1 MNALSVVQEKRRS
14 SSKIVFQTI
23 LSRRSVRSFSDHRVP
38 SNLVLQLLEAARWA
52 PSGSNLQPWSFVV
65 VENPRLIR
73 LVRMFAQG
81 LAGNPSLIIVLCS
94 EKPDLRYPLGP
105 RSALCYNMNVAMAAE
120 NILIMA
126 EALGLGACVHLSF
139 NLMAL
144 NVILGIPDSV
154 DLKLLVSVGYPKGK
168 VATPPKKR
176 LRDMVFKEQ
185 YGERKWS

>member
-1 MNALSVVQEKRRS
+1 MKALSVVQEKRRS

-81 LAGNPSLIIVLCS
+81 LAGNPSLIIAVCS

-105 RSALCYNMNVAMAAE
+105 RSALCYNMNAAMAAE

-144 NVILGIPDSV
+144 NVILGIPDPV

-168 VATPPKKR
+168 VVTPPKRR
-176 LRDMVFKEQ
+176 LKDMAFKEQ
-185 YGERKWS
+185 YGVRKWS